1 MVLRTSTYSKGRPLL
16 FSVLQLL
23 GVLIPQFTNIH
34 SNIRPAFGLVLLVPG
49 ILLAAVFGLTWG
61 VVLSVPV
68 NAVAW
73 YFGLRLLDEK
83 GMPGRVNE

>member
-1 MVLRTSTYSKGRPLL
+1 MRNAKIGLWVLFILL
-16 FSVLQLL
+16 QVL
-23 GVLIPQFTNIH
+23 GVLIPRFTNIH
-34 SNIRPAFGLVLLVPG
+34 SNIWPAFGLLLLVPG

-73 YFGLRLLDEK
+73 YFSLRLLDEK
-83 GMPGRVNE
+83 EGLKQDHE